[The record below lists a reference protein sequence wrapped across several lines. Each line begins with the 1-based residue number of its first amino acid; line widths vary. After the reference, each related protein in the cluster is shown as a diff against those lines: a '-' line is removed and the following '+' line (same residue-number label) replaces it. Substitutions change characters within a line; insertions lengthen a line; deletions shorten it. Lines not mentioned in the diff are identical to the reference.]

1 MEGGI
6 SMDLTRIDEFAKEII
21 FEAGR
26 RIREVVTDDLVI
38 ETKSSAN
45 DFVTNIDRETEIF
58 IIESIKSFDPT
69 HKIVGEEGMG
79 DQFESFDGPVWIVD
93 PIDGTL
99 NFIKQHRHFMIS
111 IGFFVD
117 GVGKIG
123 YIYDVMKQD
132 LYHAIQGVGAW
143 YNGTPMRKL
152 KPLSIEEAVIGINA
166 SWVIPNSKIN
176 HEKIVELVRKV
187 RATRS
192 YGSAAME
199 IAFIVSG
206 KLDAYLSMRLSPWDI
221 GGGSIIAN
229 EVGARMS
236 NLKGEPINL
245 YSSDSFLIANPSI
258 HGEILEKYIELK

>member
-1 MEGGI
+1 MEGGN
-6 SMDLTRIDEFAKEII
+6 SMDLTKIDSFAKEVI
-21 FEAGR
+21 FEAGK
-26 RIREVVTDDLVI
+26 RIREVVSDDLVI

-45 DFVTNIDRETEIF
+45 DFVTNIDRETEVFVIDK
-58 IIESIKSFDPT
+58 IKAFDPT

-79 DQFESFDGPVWIVD
+79 DSFESFEGPVWIVD

-117 GVGKIG
+117 GVGKLG
-123 YIYDVMKQD
+123 YIYDVMKED
-132 LYHAIQGVGAW
+132 LFWAIEGVGAW

-152 KPLSIEEAVIGINA
+152 KPLTIEEAVIGINA
-166 SWVIPNSKIN
+166 SWVIPNKRIN
-176 HEKIVELVRKV
+176 HKKIVNLVRKV

-229 EVGARMS
+229 EVGAVMS

-245 YSSDSFLIANPSI
+245 YSPDSFLIANPSI
-258 HGEILEKYIELK
+258 HKEILENYIELK

>member
-1 MEGGI
+1 
-6 SMDLTRIDEFAKEII
+6 MDLTRIDAFAKEVI
-21 FEAGR
+21 FEAGK
-26 RIREVVTDDLVI
+26 RIREVVSDDLVI
-38 ETKSSAN
+38 ETKSGAN
-45 DFVTNIDRETEIF
+45 DFVTNIDRDTELF
-58 IIESIKSFDPT
+58 IIESIKAFDPT

-79 DQFESFDGPVWIVD
+79 DRFESFDGPVWIVD

-99 NFIKQHRHFMIS
+99 NFIKQHRHFMIA

-117 GVGKIG
+117 GVGKLG

-132 LYHAIQGVGAW
+132 LFYAIQGEGAW
-143 YNGTPMRKL
+143 YNGTEMRKL
-152 KPLSIEEAVIGINA
+152 KPLTIEEAVIGINA
-166 SWVIPNSKIN
+166 SWVIPNSKVN
-176 HEKIVELVRKV
+176 HEKMVDLVRTV

-258 HGEILEKYIELK
+258 HKEILEKYIELK

>member
-1 MEGGI
+1 
-6 SMDLTRIDEFAKEII
+6 MDLTRIDEFAKEVI

-26 RIREVVTDDLVI
+26 RIREVVKDDLVI

-45 DFVTNIDRETEIF
+45 DFVTNMDRETELF
-58 IIESIKSFDPT
+58 IIESIKAFDPT

-79 DQFESFDGPVWIVD
+79 DRFESFEGPVWIVD

-99 NFIKQHRHFMIS
+99 NFIKQHRHFMIA

-117 GVGKIG
+117 GVGKLG

-132 LYHAIQGVGAW
+132 LYHAIQGVGCW
-143 YNGTPMRKL
+143 YNETPMRKL
-152 KPLSIEEAVIGINA
+152 EPLTIEEAVIGINA
-166 SWVIPNSKIN
+166 SWVIPNSKMN
-176 HEKIVELVRKV
+176 HEKIVDLVRTV

-206 KLDAYLSMRLSPWDI
+206 KLDAYMSMRLSPWDI

-229 EVGARMS
+229 EVGAVMS

-258 HGEILEKYIELK
+258 HQELLEKYIELK